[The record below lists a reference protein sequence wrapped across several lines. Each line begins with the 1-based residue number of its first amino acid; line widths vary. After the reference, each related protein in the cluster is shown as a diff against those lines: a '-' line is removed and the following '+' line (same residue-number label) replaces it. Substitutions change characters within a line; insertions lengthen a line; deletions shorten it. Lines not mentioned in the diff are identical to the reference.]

1 MSASLPERPDL
12 GQLRRQAKEL
22 RDAARAGE
30 PTAAARIARN
40 LAKAPAGAV
49 TLAAAQLVIAR
60 EHGFASWPKLKA
72 AVDDV
77 GDLAAR
83 AAVFVTACVTGQVSR
98 AARLAAEDPRVT
110 GATMAAAAA
119 AGDAAQVGDR
129 LGRDPDAA
137 TRIGSDRRWPPLMY
151 ACYSHWHWGDAARA
165 AGLAEVA
172 RLLLAAGADPRTS
185 NGGWGSAYRSAV
197 QGAVQTSNP
206 AVLALLLERGASAD
220 DPDALYH
227 VAAHAD
233 HRCLALL
240 LAHGADIARSWAL
253 DAAASAGDQAAVRQ
267 LLAAAVATHPAEQV
281 AALASRAL
289 AGCVTTAPARVVEAL
304 LAAGAD
310 PAAREDSDSLPA
322 LRLAV
327 RAGRDSSAAA
337 LRAHGAPD
345 DTTAADRLL
354 GALSRADRAAAEQI
368 LAQRPGLPGELSAD
382 DRAIMVDTA
391 ADGGPDAVALM
402 LDFGLPLDARN
413 RLGETPLHTAAYTGS
428 AATIRLLLARGAEV
442 DARDAR
448 FDATPLAFA
457 TVGSGERGDARGDA
471 RGDYPGTIAALLG
484 AGATRDGAW
493 VTGKPPSDAVA
504 SVLRRHG
511 IRPDEQE
518 DTPQPPPSPTPGETG
533 GEPEDGPLSEIAAQ
547 LSAAFESLDL
557 ELFASLLDPAV
568 RWTGE
573 CRGADQVIRWYED
586 ILAAGT
592 RPTLQGVETRGDAV
606 IVCVA
611 LSRPAVAAAP
621 APPAVVYQVFQVAD
635 AAIVEIKGFQDR
647 QSALAAAGADW

>member
-1 MSASLPERPDL
+1 MPASLPERPDL

-22 RDAARAGE
+22 CAAARGGDAAAI
-30 PTAAARIARN
+30 ARIARH
-40 LAKAPAGAV
+40 LTRAPADTV

-72 AVDDV
+72 AVDGA

-83 AAVFVTACVTGQVSR
+83 AGAFVTACVTGQVSQ
-98 AARLAAEDPRVT
+98 AARLAADDPRVT

-119 AGDAAQVGDR
+119 AGDAAQVRDR

-137 TRIGSDRRWPPLMY
+137 TLIDGQRGWPPLLY
-151 ACYSHWHWGDAARA
+151 ASYSHWHWGAPARA
-165 AGLAEVA
+165 AGLSEVA

-185 NGGWGSAYRSAV
+185 NGGRGPAYRSAV
-197 QGAVQTSNP
+197 RGAVRASNP

-227 VAAHAD
+227 AAAHAD

-240 LAHGADIARSWAL
+240 LAQGADVARSWAL
-253 DAAASAGDQAAVRQ
+253 DVAAGAGDAEAVRL
-267 LLAAAVATHPAEQV
+267 LLAAAVDTHPVGQV

-289 AGCVTTAPARVVEAL
+289 TDCVTAAPAQVVEAL

-310 PAAREDSDSLPA
+310 PAYREDPDSLPV

-327 RAGRDSSAAA
+327 RAGRDASAAA
-337 LRAHGAPD
+337 LLRHGAPD

-354 GALSRADRAAAEQI
+354 GALSRADRPAAEQI
-368 LAQRPGLPGELSAD
+368 LAQRPELPGELSGD
-382 DRAIMVDTA
+382 DQAIVVDTA
-391 ADGGPDAVALM
+391 ADAGPDAVALM

-413 RLGETPLHTAAYTGS
+413 GFGETPLHASAYAGNAPTV
-428 AATIRLLLARGAEV
+428 RLLLARGAEV

-457 TVGSGERGDARGDA
+457 TVGSGERGDARGDY
-471 RGDYPGTIAALLG
+471 RGTVTALLG
-484 AGATRDGAW
+484 AGAARHGVW
-493 VTGKPPSDAVA
+493 ITGKPPSDAVA
-504 SVLRRHG
+504 TLLRRYG
-511 IRPDEQE
+511 IGE
-518 DTPQPPPSPTPGETG
+518 DQAEPAPQPPPSPAPDEPGGTPA
-533 GEPEDGPLSEIAAQ
+533 DGPLSEIAAQ
-547 LSAAFESLDL
+547 LTAAFESLDT
-557 ELFASLLDPAV
+557 ELLASLLDPAV

-573 CRGADQVIRWYED
+573 CRGADQVVRWYEG
-586 ILAAGT
+586 ILSDGT
-592 RPTLQGVETRGDAV
+592 RPTIQEVETRGDAV
-606 IVCVA
+606 IVRVA

-621 APPAVVYQVFQVAD
+621 APPAVVYQVFHVAD

-647 QSALAAAGADW
+647 EAALAAARRR